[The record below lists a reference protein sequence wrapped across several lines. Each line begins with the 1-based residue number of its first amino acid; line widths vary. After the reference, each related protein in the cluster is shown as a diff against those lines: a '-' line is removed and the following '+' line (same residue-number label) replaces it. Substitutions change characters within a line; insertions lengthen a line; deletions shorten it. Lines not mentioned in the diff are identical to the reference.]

1 VRQPVSCPE
10 CGALESLAAC
20 GPGVERLA
28 EEIAAL
34 FPLARTA
41 VMASDTVTG
50 PAAAAALVQAMAN
63 HEFDILIGTQIVA
76 KGHHFPLLTVVAVVD
91 ADLGLSGGDLRATE
105 RTYQLLS
112 QVAGRAGRAER
123 PGRAYLQTYHPDH
136 PVMAALISGDRDA
149 FLEREAEAREAQLL
163 PPFGR
168 LVALI
173 ISGPDA
179 GAVERFARGV
189 ARAAPAQKDV
199 RVLGPVP
206 APLSMLRGRHR
217 HRLLLRA
224 ARSVNVQG
232 YVRQWLGGIKTPSGL
247 RLQVDVDPYS
257 FL

>member
-1 VRQPVSCPE
+1 V
-10 CGALESLAAC
+10 
-20 GPGVERLA
+20 A
-28 EEIAAL
+28 EEITAL
-34 FPLARTA
+34 FPQARTA

-50 PAAAAALVQAMAN
+50 PAAAAEMVQAMAN

-123 PGRAYLQTYHPDH
+123 PGRAFLQTYHPDH
-136 PVMAALISGDRDA
+136 PVMAALISGDRDT
-149 FLEREAEAREAQLL
+149 FLAREADDREAQML

-179 GAVERFARGV
+179 GEAETFARTV
-189 ARAAPAQKDV
+189 ARVAPEQKDV
-199 RVLGPVP
+199 RVLGPAP

-224 ARSVNVQG
+224 ARSVSVQA
-232 YVRQWLGGIKTPSGL
+232 YVRRWLEGVKTPSGV
-247 RLQVDVDPYS
+247 RLQVDVEPYS

>member
-1 VRQPVSCPE
+1 
-10 CGALESLAAC
+10 
-20 GPGVERLA
+20 
-28 EEIAAL
+28 
-34 FPLARTA
+34 
-41 VMASDTVTG
+41 
-50 PAAAAALVQAMAN
+50 
-63 HEFDILIGTQIVA
+63 
-76 KGHHFPLLTVVAVVD
+76 LLTVVAVVD